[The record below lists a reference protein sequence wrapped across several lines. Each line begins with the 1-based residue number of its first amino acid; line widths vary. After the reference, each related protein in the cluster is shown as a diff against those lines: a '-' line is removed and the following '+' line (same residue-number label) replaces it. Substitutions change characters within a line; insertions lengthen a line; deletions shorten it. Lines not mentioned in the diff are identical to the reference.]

1 MFNFLFNFTE
11 FLVLMLS
18 KIKLYY
24 IVSLWL
30 AISIF
35 INIFFS
41 IKISQ
46 NIGISIIFYFIM
58 YCLKD
63 LTNFEI
69 YIKKI
74 SFICWTILIV
84 SFIIHTC
91 MILQKGTESQ
101 KNSPPYFQGI
111 FSRKGE

>member
-1 MFNFLFNFTE
+1 
-11 FLVLMLS
+11 MLS
-18 KIKLYY
+18 KRKLYY

-63 LTNFEI
+63 STNFEI
-69 YIKKI
+69 YIKKNKLYMLDDFNCI
-74 SFICWTILIV
+74 FYYLYLYDLTRRNRKSKKIAHLIFKVFFQEKVNNAILLSF
-84 SFIIHTC
+84 
-91 MILQKGTESQ
+91 
-101 KNSPPYFQGI
+101 
-111 FSRKGE
+111 

>member
-18 KIKLYY
+18 KRKLYYY
-24 IVSLWL
+24 IVSSWL
-30 AISIF
+30 TISIF

-63 LTNFEI
+63 STNFKI
-69 YIKKI
+69 YIKKNKLYMLDD
-74 SFICWTILIV
+74 FNC
-84 SFIIHTC
+84 
-91 MILQKGTESQ
+91 
-101 KNSPPYFQGI
+101 I
-111 FSRKGE
+111 FYYLYLYDLTRMNRKSKK

>member
-1 MFNFLFNFTE
+1 
-11 FLVLMLS
+11 MLS
-18 KIKLYY
+18 KRKLYY

-63 LTNFEI
+63 STNFEI

-84 SFIIHTC
+84 SFIIYTC
-91 MILQKGTESQ
+91 MILQEGTESQ